1 MIIKSYQLQNI
12 NINTNKFI
20 LFYGINE
27 GLKKE
32 EILKL
37 ILSENKE
44 NINKFEEK
52 EILDNTDNFLNSIL
66 SKSLF
71 EDKKIIIINRVSE
84 KILDLIKEIIKKNIS
99 DISIILSSNNLEK
112 KSKLRT
118 FFEKN
123 KETICTA
130 FYADTPSVLLRYAQN
145 ILKKNNI
152 KISQENLN
160 LIVNKCNGDRGI
172 LNNELEKIKSYT
184 LGGKS
189 ITTDKIIKLIN
200 LVENHS
206 ITELIDNCLA
216 KNYKRTLTILNE
228 NNFSKEDAISI
239 IKIFI
244 LKLKKLLKLVNDY
257 NLNRSL
263 SETIDNAKPP
273 IFWKDKEIIKQQITL
288 WTSKQLNKAIFDL
301 LELELQIKKNY
312 DTAIFTI
319 SNFIIAN
326 SRSRTNNYF

>member
-99 DISIILSSNNLEK
+99 DISIILSSNNLE
-112 KSKLRT
+112 
-118 FFEKN
+118 
-123 KETICTA
+123 
-130 FYADTPSVLLRYAQN
+130 
-145 ILKKNNI
+145 
-152 KISQENLN
+152 
-160 LIVNKCNGDRGI
+160 NKCNGDRGI

-288 WTSKQLNKAIFDL
+288 WT
-301 LELELQIKKNY
+301 
-312 DTAIFTI
+312 
-319 SNFIIAN
+319 
-326 SRSRTNNYF
+326 